1 MYLISYGIADILA
14 RFIILFLA
22 ITVHEFAHGMA
33 AYKLGDPTAK
43 YEGRLTLNPLSHMDP
58 IGAVCMVLFR
68 FGWAK
73 PVPINPMYF
82 RDRKRDTAIT
92 AAAGPLSNILMA
104 FISAVLIA
112 PFMILIKPNFSNVIT
127 YFIEKLLYECAYLNI
142 YFAAFNLIPFPPLDG
157 SKILGAFLSQE
168 NYMKLLQYERF
179 AYPILIIFM
188 ISGLLSRVLSII
200 ITPLISLWTMFAN
213 GLISII
219 G

>member
-179 AYPILIIFM
+179 AYPLLIIFM

-200 ITPLISLWTMFAN
+200 VTPLISLWTMFAN

>member
-1 MYLISYGIADILA
+1 
-14 RFIILFLA
+14 
-22 ITVHEFAHGMA
+22 MA

-179 AYPILIIFM
+179 AYPLLIIFM

>member
-168 NYMKLLQYERF
+168 NYMQLLQYERF
-179 AYPILIIFM
+179 AYPLLIIFM